1 MGVII
6 QLKAAHLEL
15 NVDCWV
21 LCGVIE
27 RQFSAEVKSKRFEL
41 VCVDETLVNKELI
54 RVA

>member
-21 LCGVIE
+21 LCDVIE
-27 RQFSAEVKSKRFEL
+27 RQFSAKVKSKRFEL
-41 VCVDETLVNKELI
+41 ACVDKRLFSKKLI